1 MDEFFMERA
10 IELAQRGRGMVS
22 PNPMV
27 GAVLVKDGKIIGEG
41 YHQCYGQAH
50 AEVNAFNN
58 TKEDTRG
65 ACLYVTLE
73 PCSHYGK
80 TPPCVDKVIEKGIS
94 RVVIGSLDLNPL
106 VSGQGIRKLKENGL
120 EVKVGVLEDKC
131 KEMNKVFMKYI
142 TSQRPYVV
150 LKIAMTMDGKI
161 ATVKGESQW
170 ITGEEA
176 RLEGHKLRNELKGIM
191 VGVNTIIA
199 DNPELTCR
207 IEEGENPVRIVVDSK
222 LRIPL
227 DAKVVNDNLKNK
239 TIIATTEMADKER
252 LKVLKEKSI
261 DIITVKSKNEKVDL
275 DNLLLSLAEKKID
288 SILLEGGAELNYS
301 ALEEG
306 IVDEVNVFIAPKIV
320 GGRGAKSAI
329 AGEGVK
335 ELSQAFKLEEITV
348 KFIGKDIWIKGKV
361 KRGE

>member
-1 MDEFFMERA
+1 MDEFYMERA
-10 IELAQRGRGMVS
+10 IELAKRGQGMVS

-27 GAVLVKDGKIIGEG
+27 GAIIVKEGKIIGEG
-41 YHQCYGQAH
+41 YHMCYGEAH

-58 TKEDTRG
+58 AKEDTKG

-80 TPPCVDKVIEKGIS
+80 TPPCVDMVIKKGIS
-94 RVVIGSLDLNPL
+94 RVVIGSLDPNPL
-106 VSGQGIRKLKENGL
+106 VAGRGIRKLKENGI
-120 EVKVGVLEDKC
+120 EVKIGVLEDKC

-150 LKIAMTMDGKI
+150 LKSAMTIDGKI
-161 ATVKGESQW
+161 STAIGKSKW
-170 ITGEEA
+170 ITGKEA

-207 IEEGENPVRIVVDSK
+207 IDKGRNPIRIVVDSK

-227 DAKVVNDNLKNK
+227 DAKVVNDQFKNK
-239 TIIATTEMADKER
+239 TIIATTEMAHKGK
-252 LKVLKEKSI
+252 LKLLKDRGI
-261 DIITVKSKNEKVDL
+261 DV
-275 DNLLLSLAEKKID
+275 
-288 SILLEGGAELNYS
+288 ILLEGGAELNYS
-301 ALEEG
+301 ALAEG
-306 IVDEVNVFIAPKIV
+306 IVDEVNIFIAPKII
-320 GGRGAKSAI
+320 GGREAKSAI
-329 AGEGVK
+329 AGDGVK
-335 ELSQAFKLEEITV
+335 ELSQAFKLEKMSV
-348 KFIGKDIWIKGKV
+348 GFIGEDIWIKGKV